1 MNTDK
6 IVNFFFEVASLRRLT
21 RSHRQAISEVN
32 DNISDHSFRVA
43 VIGMMLAELE
53 KCDANKVLKMCLFH
67 DLPEARTGDANFVN
81 QQYLKIYEEDALK
94 DQMDNLPIADEVM
107 DLFKEYE
114 KQETKEAILAK
125 DADKLDQ
132 MILQQEYFYK
142 DKENRIIWHN
152 HTLKSLKS
160 ETAKKLADNIMV
172 TNPLDWIYRMAEN
185 KLDYKIKE

>member
-1 MNTDK
+1 
-6 IVNFFFEVASLRRLT
+6 
-21 RSHRQAISEVN
+21 
-32 DNISDHSFRVA
+32 
-43 VIGMMLAELE
+43 
-53 KCDANKVLKMCLFH
+53 
-67 DLPEARTGDANFVN
+67 
-81 QQYLKIYEEDALK
+81 
-94 DQMDNLPIADEVM
+94 MDNLPIAQEVM

-114 KQETKEAILAK
+114 KQESKEAILAK

-160 ETAKKLADNIMV
+160 EIAKKLADNIMV

-185 KLDYKIKE
+185 KLDYRIKE